1 MNRVMYILF
10 TIFFFACMSFSGCV
24 KYYELL
30 PSEIPQASVK
40 KVARSHISNAIRDVQ
55 FYHEFSTEAL
65 FNVLWKSPTNGNIIL
80 DMYADRRG
88 LSLKRK
94 QAIIEKN
101 KRMHAQSICFFVLA
115 YVKDQQRTDLH
126 DGDATWTLYLQTKQ
140 GDKIAPTKIKP
151 MDMTPELATIFE
163 KRNTNFK
170 QLYFVKFPRKY
181 VKNNGIILEQSK
193 QKEMTDLEVIES
205 IDNEEQVN
213 VTKKDI
219 IKEEIMYDIYDEEIL
234 TLVINS
240 VELEEKISWAISPDL
255 AETFDVKNAL
265 VPIKESDSNEDCD
278 WL

>member
-1 MNRVMYILF
+1 
-10 TIFFFACMSFSGCV
+10 MSFSGCV

-40 KVARSHISNAIRDVQ
+40 KVARSHISNTIRDVQ

-80 DMYADRRG
+80 DMYVDRRG
-88 LSLKRK
+88 LSIKRK
-94 QAIIEKN
+94 QVIIEKN
-101 KRMHAQSICFFVLA
+101 KRMHAQWICFFVLA

-140 GDKIAPTKIKP
+140 GDKIAPAKIKP

-181 VKNNGIILEQSK
+181 VTNHTKEGEQLD
-193 QKEMTDLEVIES
+193 QEELTDLDFIEAIDREVVDQE
-205 IDNEEQVN
+205 N
-213 VTKKDI
+213 VVKKEI
-219 IKEEIMYDIYDEEIL
+219 VKNEIMYDIYDEEML

-240 VELEEKISWAISPDL
+240 VELEEKISWPISPDL